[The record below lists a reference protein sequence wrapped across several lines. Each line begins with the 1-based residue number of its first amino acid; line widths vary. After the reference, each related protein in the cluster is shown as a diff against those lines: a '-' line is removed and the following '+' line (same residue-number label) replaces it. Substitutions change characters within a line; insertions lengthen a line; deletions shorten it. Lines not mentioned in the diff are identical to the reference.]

1 MDILSKIKQPIEG
14 ELIRLNEVI
23 VQILSSTSPLLSR
36 IVDHYL
42 SMKGKQIRPIL
53 VLLTARLI
61 GDIKPETIYGAAAV
75 ELLHNATLIHDDVV
89 DESKLR
95 RGKTTINGI
104 WDNRIAVLAGDYFV
118 SSALQ
123 AALPTRSI
131 RVMEVLGTL
140 GRTLACGEMDQIEV
154 SHGEIIDEKAY
165 FNVIRQKTAS
175 LFIACMHI
183 GALTSGM
190 SPEQT
195 SAVKGFGER
204 LGLCFQIK
212 DDIFD
217 YFAAGEIGKPTRSD
231 LSEGKVTL
239 PLIYALT
246 HTEGSRCA
254 EMKSLVAKP
263 ELSED
268 EISRLVA
275 FAVENGGIEYAE
287 KVMEQLRDE
296 ARRYLEPFFPSPAAE
311 SLMSVFDYTISRAK

>member
-53 VLLTARLI
+53 VLLTARLV

-75 ELLHNATLIHDDVV
+75 ELLHNATLIHEEVV

-95 RGKTTINGI
+95 IGKTTINGI

-140 GRTLACGEMDQIEV
+140 GRTQACGEKDQIEV
-154 SHGEIIDEKAY
+154 SQGEIFDEKA
-165 FNVIRQKTAS
+165 
-175 LFIACMHI
+175 
-183 GALTSGM
+183 
-190 SPEQT
+190 
-195 SAVKGFGER
+195 
-204 LGLCFQIK
+204 
-212 DDIFD
+212 
-217 YFAAGEIGKPTRSD
+217 
-231 LSEGKVTL
+231 
-239 PLIYALT
+239 
-246 HTEGSRCA
+246 
-254 EMKSLVAKP
+254 
-263 ELSED
+263 
-268 EISRLVA
+268 
-275 FAVENGGIEYAE
+275 
-287 KVMEQLRDE
+287 
-296 ARRYLEPFFPSPAAE
+296 
-311 SLMSVFDYTISRAK
+311 